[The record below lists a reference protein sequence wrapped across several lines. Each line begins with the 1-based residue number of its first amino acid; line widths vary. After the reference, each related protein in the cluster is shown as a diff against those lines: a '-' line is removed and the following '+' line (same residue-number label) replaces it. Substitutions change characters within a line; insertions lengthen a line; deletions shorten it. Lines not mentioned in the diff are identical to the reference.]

1 MRRLKSRL
9 RRAEDSRWGGS
20 LTMVPAGH
28 RAKRLSSVN
37 HTTQKKFISLPAVNY
52 EQLLNVHANFSLHKK
67 RSNFLSLKQSQLFS
81 WVTGTVLNF
90 RLHFLRIYL
99 FPLFLWNDYRMLTF
113 DLWSKGSKSRING
126 RLLTVCCF

>member
-1 MRRLKSRL
+1 
-9 RRAEDSRWGGS
+9 
-20 LTMVPAGH
+20 MVPAGH

-37 HTTQKKFISLPAVNY
+37 HITQKKFISLPAVNY
-52 EQLLNVHANFSLHKK
+52 EQLLNVYANFSLHKK

-113 DLWSKGSKSRING
+113 DL
-126 RLLTVCCF
+126 